1 MQLQDRKYIF
11 KIDLH
16 LQDCIQIARITARI
30 TRCRGTE
37 IYRTPL
43 PTVQTTGPKW
53 TIFQRE
59 TPLGNPLSGTE
70 AIFEFPTTSQ
80 DT

>member
-1 MQLQDRKYIF
+1 MHAIARSQIRFQDRFAFARLHTEVPELQDVEGWKSIVP
-11 KIDLH
+11 
-16 LQDCIQIARITARI
+16 
-30 TRCRGTE
+30 
-37 IYRTPL
+37 PL

-53 TIFQRE
+53 TIFQQE
-59 TPLGNPLSGTE
+59 TPLGNPLSGTV